1 MPQTALQLPAHST
14 MASTDFE
21 QPWVESYRPQ
31 TLDEVVGNEHT
42 IERLKVIAEE
52 GNLPNIIISGPPGTG
67 KTTSIHAL
75 ARTML
80 KGATKVRNDLVFQLL
95 KFES

>member
-1 MPQTALQLPAHST
+1 

-80 KGATKVRNDLVFQLL
+80 KGATKVRLHTSGLYMD
-95 KFES
+95 